1 MRIYLILVSLLASIL
16 FLIVVPTYSFQ
27 YLDFEG
33 LVKGLNGN
41 GKIWFFG
48 NSVIKHSSKCDADHR
63 SISDMF
69 AAAINQPVV
78 DMSRGG
84 MRTGRMLDIVEV
96 LVTLGLK
103 PKAVYIQ
110 VPLDGDVV
118 AQLNETSGAKAFF
131 NTNFSELTHKLN
143 LTEDSQI
150 GSIKRVE
157 FNGHYYGDYNEFSKS
172 YFVVEKQ
179 QRTCPE
185 GMGVNRDFIAFM
197 YLRNFL
203 EKKAY
208 ANATQ
213 EVSRIQTLVNKG
225 VKIVFWIAPVNSEDI
240 STLHGSASIKELS
253 AYKNN
258 IVNLMKNFTVVDM
271 SFTLPANYFA
281 DRWCACGH
289 LNDEGRLSVVS
300 QLKPSIENASHE

>member
-1 MRIYLILVSLLASIL
+1 MRTYLVAVSLLASIL

-33 LVKGLNGN
+33 LVKGLNGH

-48 NSVIKHSSKCDADHR
+48 NSVIRHSSKCDTDHR
-63 SISDMF
+63 SISDLF
-69 AAAINQPVV
+69 AAAIHQPVV

-96 LVTLGLK
+96 LVALGLK

-110 VPLDGDVV
+110 VPLDGDVI
-118 AQLNETSGAKAFF
+118 AQLNEISGVKGFF
-131 NTNFSELTHKLN
+131 TTNFSELKHKLN
-143 LTEDSQI
+143 LTEGSQI
-150 GSIKRVE
+150 GSMKRVA
-157 FNGHYYGDYNEFSKS
+157 FNGHYYGDYGEFSKK
-172 YFVVEKQ
+172 YFVIEKQ

-185 GMGVNRDFIAFM
+185 TMGVDKDFIAFM
-197 YLRNFL
+197 YWRNFL
-203 EKKAY
+203 EK
-208 ANATQ
+208 NADTSAAQ
-213 EVSRIQTLVNKG
+213 EMNRIQTLVNKG
-225 VKIVFWIAPVNSEDI
+225 IKIVFWIAPVNSEDI
-240 STLHGSASIKELS
+240 SALHGSASIQGLS

-271 SFTLPANYFA
+271 SHTVPANHFA

-300 QLKPSIENASHE
+300 QLIPSVASTSHE